1 MSDVMSRA
9 DAEVLVRRARV
20 RKEAGDHLLR
30 VDYQRAL
37 LAAVSSGMTQREL
50 AAVLKVRQPTVQ
62 EALER
67 ARAEAGEPV
76 PGRHGATP
84 LEVAERYAVGEID
97 RATMLAE
104 LTSWDYQPMAGV
116 EAGDDLGTYVTGSF
130 DDVVTAVGR
139 GYLAEEDYD
148 AIVSAHRARREVDDV
163 VDFDR

>member
-1 MSDVMSRA
+1 MSDVLSRA
-9 DAEVLVRRARV
+9 DAVVRVRRAKA
-20 RKEAGDHLLR
+20 RKDAGDHLLR
-30 VDYQRAL
+30 VEFQRAL
-37 LAAVSSGMTQREL
+37 LAAVSSGMTQVEL
-50 AAVLKVRQPTVQ
+50 AAVLEVRQPTVQ
-62 EALER
+62 EALKR
-67 ARAEAGEPV
+67 ARAEAGEPA

-104 LTSWDYQPMAGV
+104 LTSWDYRPMAGV

-139 GYLAEEDYD
+139 GYLEEEDYN
-148 AIVSAHRARREVDDV
+148 AIVSAHHARWEAHDV